1 MDFSL
6 SEEQQLFRD
15 AVAKFVQ
22 NEYSF
27 EARKKIVASP
37 QGWSAEVWAQL
48 AAMGLLGVPFAEAD
62 GGLGGSGVDLMVVM
76 QELGRG
82 IVVEPYLATVV
93 LGGGAVA
100 MAGNAAQREA
110 LLPGVIAGE
119 HQLALAYGEPQSR
132 YDLQDVTT
140 TARRDG
146 AGLVLSGTKAV
157 VLNGATA
164 DTLVVSA
171 RTAGAQCDA
180 QGVTLFLVERGA
192 KGVTLTDYRT
202 IDGLHAADLVLDGV
216 RVGADAV
223 LGPVDGG
230 LAALERAVDLGAAA
244 LCAEAVGVMEQLNA
258 LTLDYL
264 RTRQQFGQPIGR
276 FQALQHR
283 AVDMLVHAEQVKSIA
298 CLAAAKAQSGDAGE
312 RRRAV
317 SAAKS
322 LVGRSGRAVAKEAT
336 QLHGGMG
343 VTLDLPAAHYAKRLT
358 TIDFWLGDSD
368 WHTERFAAV
377 AA

>member
-1 MDFSL
+1 MDFTL

-22 NEYSF
+22 NEYAF
-27 EARKKIVASP
+27 EARKRIIASA
-37 QGWSAEVWAQL
+37 QGWSAEVWAKL
-48 AAMGLLGVPFAEAD
+48 AEMGVLGVPFAEAD

-100 MAGNAAQREA
+100 AAGSPAQRQA
-110 LLPGVIAGE
+110 LLPSVIAGE
-119 HQLALAYGEPQSR
+119 RQLALAYGEPESR
-132 YDLQDVTT
+132 HDLHDVQA

-146 AGLVLSGTKAV
+146 AGYVLSGRKAA

-164 DTLVVSA
+164 NTLVVSA
-171 RTAGAQCDA
+171 RTAGARRDA

-192 KGVTLTDYRT
+192 RGVSLSDYRT
-202 IDGLHAADLVLDGV
+202 IDGLRAADLVLDGV

-230 LAALERAVDLGAAA
+230 LASLERAVDLGAAA
-244 LCAEAVGVMEQLNA
+244 LCAEAVGVIEQLNA

-283 AVDMLVHAEQVKSIA
+283 AVDMLVHAEQVKSIV
-298 CLAAAKAQSGDAGE
+298 CLAASAAQSADERE

-358 TIDFWLGDSD
+358 MIDFWLGDSD
-368 WHTERFAAV
+368 WHTERFAA
-377 AA
+377 ASA

>member
-27 EARKKIVASP
+27 AARKTIVASP

-62 GGLGGSGVDLMVVM
+62 GGLGGSGIDLMVVM

-100 MAGNAAQREA
+100 
-110 LLPGVIAGE
+110 IAGSAARRRSCRVVAGE
-119 HQLALAYGEPQSR
+119 RQLALAYGEPQSR
-132 YDLQDVTT
+132 HDLQDVTT

-146 AGLVLSGTKAV
+146 AGHVLSGKKAV

-171 RTAGAQCDA
+171 RTAGAQRDA
-180 QGVTLFLVERGA
+180 QGITLFLVERGA
-192 KGVTLTDYRT
+192 RGVTLTDYRT
-202 IDGLHAADLVLDGV
+202 LAGLRAAALVLDGG
-216 RVGADAV
+216 RVGAAAV
-223 LGPVDGG
+223 HGPGAGG

-298 CLAAAKAQSGDAGE
+298 SLAAAKARSGDAGE

-343 VTLDLPAAHYAKRLT
+343 VTLDLPAAHFAKRLT
-358 TIDFWLGDSD
+358 MIDVWLGDSD

>member
-1 MDFSL
+1 MDFTL

-15 AVAKFVQ
+15 AVGKFVQ
-22 NEYSF
+22 NEYAF
-27 EARKKIVASP
+27 EARKKIVASA
-37 QGWSAEVWAQL
+37 QGWSAEVWAKL
-48 AAMGLLGVPFAEAD
+48 AEMGVLGVPFAEAD

-93 LGGGAVA
+93 LGGGAIA
-100 MAGNAAQREA
+100 AAGSPAQRQA
-110 LLPGVIAGE
+110 LLPGVVAGE
-119 HQLALAYGEPQSR
+119 RQLALAYGEPGSR
-132 YDLQDVTT
+132 HDLHDVQT

-146 AGLVLSGTKAV
+146 SGYVLRGKKVA

-171 RTAGAQCDA
+171 RTGGAQRDA
-180 QGVTLFLVERGA
+180 GGVTLFLVERGA
-192 KGVTLTDYRT
+192 KGVSLTDYRT
-202 IDGLHAADLVLDGV
+202 IDGLRAADLVLDGA
-216 RVGADAV
+216 RVDANALLGA
-223 LGPVDGG
+223 VDDG
-230 LAALERAVDLGAAA
+230 LALLGRAVDLGAAA
-244 LCAEAVGVMEQLNA
+244 LCAEAVGVIEQLNA

-283 AVDMLVHAEQVKSIA
+283 AVDMLVHAEQIKSIA
-298 CLAAAKAQSGDAGE
+298 CLAASAAQSTDARE
-312 RRRAV
+312 RVRAV

-358 TIDFWLGDSD
+358 MIDFWLGDSD
-368 WHTERFAAV
+368 WHTERFAA
-377 AA
+377 AAA